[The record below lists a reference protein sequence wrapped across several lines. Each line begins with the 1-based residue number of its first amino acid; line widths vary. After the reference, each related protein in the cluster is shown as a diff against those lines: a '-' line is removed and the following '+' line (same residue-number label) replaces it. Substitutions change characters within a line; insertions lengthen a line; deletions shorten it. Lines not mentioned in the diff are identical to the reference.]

1 MINVLKCSAVQHAAQ
16 GHVGESG
23 ALPCMGQIRSQQ
35 FLEKLLAVDAQEN
48 ARLFLVWLTIVQRM
62 KLQDVCNLIG
72 KIPDMCFTS
81 AFETFVEDQFF
92 LILTQNKGSA
102 LQNSL

>member
-1 MINVLKCSAVQHAAQ
+1 
-16 GHVGESG
+16 
-23 ALPCMGQIRSQQ
+23 MGQIRSRQ

-72 KIPDMCFTS
+72 KNPGYVFYERFRNFC
-81 AFETFVEDQFF
+81 
-92 LILTQNKGSA
+92 
-102 LQNSL
+102 